1 MIMVFVFLE
10 LFKYCR
16 CLLLVLTQIFSV
28 TLHCRGGASVV
39 VVKGNRVVVPLGL
52 VFGIG
57 GDSVLL
63 EAGAVVVVVVLRVVV
78 VVGLSV
84 IGCVVVVVE
93 AMVVV
98 VTVVSW
104 RDAVV
109 VSS

>member
-1 MIMVFVFLE
+1 MAFVFLE

-63 EAGAVVVVVVLRVVV
+63 EGGAVVVLRVVV

>member
-28 TLHCRGGASVV
+28 TLHCQGGASV

>member
-1 MIMVFVFLE
+1 MAFVFLE

-28 TLHCRGGASVV
+28 TLHCQGGASV

-63 EAGAVVVVVVLRVVV
+63 EGGAVVVLRVVV

>member
-1 MIMVFVFLE
+1 MAFVFLE

-28 TLHCRGGASVV
+28 TLHCQGGASV

-63 EAGAVVVVVVLRVVV
+63 EGGAVVVLRVVV

-84 IGCVVVVVE
+84 IGCVVVVVVVE

>member
-63 EAGAVVVVVVLRVVV
+63 EGGAVVVLRVVV

>member
-1 MIMVFVFLE
+1 MAFVFLE

-39 VVKGNRVVVPLGL
+39 VVKGNRVVV
-52 VFGIG
+52 
-57 GDSVLL
+57 
-63 EAGAVVVVVVLRVVV
+63 
-78 VVGLSV
+78 VGLSV
-84 IGCVVVVVE
+84 IGCVVVVVVVE

>member
-1 MIMVFVFLE
+1 
-10 LFKYCR
+10 
-16 CLLLVLTQIFSV
+16 
-28 TLHCRGGASVV
+28 VV
-39 VVKGNRVVVPLGL
+39 VVKGNGVVVPLGF

-57 GDSVLL
+57 GGSVLL
-63 EAGAVVVVVVLRVVV
+63 EAGAVVVLRVVV

-84 IGCVVVVVE
+84 IGCVVVE

-109 VSS
+109 VSSRGVKGDTCDVVSAGLSPKVRFPVWDNLVSLSLGK

>member
-1 MIMVFVFLE
+1 MVFVFLE

-28 TLHCRGGASVV
+28 TLHCQGGASV

-63 EAGAVVVVVVLRVVV
+63 EGGAVVVLRVVV

>member
-1 MIMVFVFLE
+1 MVFVFLE

-63 EAGAVVVVVVLRVVV
+63 EGGAVVVLRVVV

-84 IGCVVVVVE
+84 IGCVVVVVVVE

>member
-28 TLHCRGGASVV
+28 TLHCQGGASV

-63 EAGAVVVVVVLRVVV
+63 EGGAVVVLRVVV

>member
-1 MIMVFVFLE
+1 MVFVFLE

-63 EAGAVVVVVVLRVVV
+63 EGGAVVVLRVVV